1 MKDCQ
6 QTCGSFLIPAGI
18 VRFEPARQASFIY
31 GRSGQDWRLPNTWD
45 VVIFV
50 VVPHFSSRPRW
61 TRRVLRRATK
71 RLDRKTRR
79 PKSNP
84 SAVCCPFLLLLLLL
98 LPRTIKFGNV
108 LIKRKSNYYF
118 PPAFVYPV
126 CQGAGFGFNRL
137 VCSAVHRPPF
147 ALARDAGWSNMPFNT
162 FAALCVCVYDFLS
175 PRVCVCIIAPSSST
189 EKNTHTLLP

>member
-1 MKDCQ
+1 MSPSSILVAGLAGHDECCEEQ
-6 QTCGSFLIPAGI
+6 QNG
-18 VRFEPARQASFIY
+18 
-31 GRSGQDWRLPNTWD
+31 
-45 VVIFV
+45 
-50 VVPHFSSRPRW
+50 
-61 TRRVLRRATK
+61 
-71 RLDRKTRR
+71 LDRKTRR

-84 SAVCCPFLLLLLLL
+84 SAVCCPFLLLLLLLLL

-147 ALARDAGWSNMPFNT
+147 ALARMLDGVICLLIHSQR
-162 FAALCVCVYDFLS
+162 CVCVCMIFYR
-175 PRVCVCIIAPSSST
+175 RVSACVLLLL
-189 EKNTHTLLP
+189 HLLPKKTHIHSFLNGIGREMSRRRT